1 MVAQLQNFTEV
12 WWSTSPS
19 SEVSILLLVISSAG
33 RTKDGCKW
41 YNNPTFFLL
50 LGYTF
55 ALDTHQLRNW
65 CCLDASR
72 CQMPD
77 QSTEASTFPLPPA
90 TPPSVPPSYST
101 LPRPFLIRHG
111 QSMGNAVDRK
121 LFAILGTL
129 LSSRSSLRR
138 ADYWSPA
145 PCSPTPRVRVKNE
158 PC

>member
-1 MVAQLQNFTEV
+1 
-12 WWSTSPS
+12 
-19 SEVSILLLVISSAG
+19 
-33 RTKDGCKW
+33 
-41 YNNPTFFLL
+41 
-50 LGYTF
+50 
-55 ALDTHQLRNW
+55 
-65 CCLDASR
+65 
-72 CQMPD
+72 MPD

-138 ADYWSPA
+138 ANYWSPA

-158 PC
+158 PCQVGIAFSRDLSLWRHPTPLHTRISPPTPAVVTEALLLSTLNTMGTKLEPFAGYLETSSLQCIEYWWRWRGI